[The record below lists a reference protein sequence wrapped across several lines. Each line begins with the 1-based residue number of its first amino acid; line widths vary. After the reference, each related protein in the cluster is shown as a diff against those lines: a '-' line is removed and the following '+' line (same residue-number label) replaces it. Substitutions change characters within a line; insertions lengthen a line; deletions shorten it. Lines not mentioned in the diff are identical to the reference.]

1 MQAAAAMRE
10 GMDDSYFGKVGELL
24 HCRAPQLRDG
34 HSMHLL
40 IDGYNLL
47 HASGIFG
54 RGKGPGGFERS
65 RVALLNFVADAT
77 DEAAR
82 STVTVVFDAAGAPP
96 GLPSA
101 MTHRDVRVRFA
112 KGYASADD
120 MLEELIKADS
130 VPRKLTV
137 VSSDHRIQRAA
148 HRRRA
153 TAVDSEVWFQDAQRR
168 RAQRNPKN
176 MPAVPPPA
184 AATSK
189 PIVSTDEILTADEVE
204 YWLRQFEERP
214 DEEKPEGASGA
225 DNIFPPGYGED
236 VEDER

>member
-1 MQAAAAMRE
+1 
-10 GMDDSYFGKVGELL
+10 
-24 HCRAPQLRDG
+24 
-34 HSMHLL
+34 MHLL

-65 RVALLNFVADAT
+65 RVALLNFVAESM
-77 DEAAR
+77 DEGER

-96 GLPSA
+96 GLPSS
-101 MTHRDVRVRFA
+101 MTHRDVHVRFA

-120 MLEELIKADS
+120 LLEELIRADS

-153 TAVDSEVWFQDAQRR
+153 TAVDSDVWFQDAQRR
-168 RAQRNPKN
+168 RAQRNLKPRSKDA
-176 MPAVPPPA
+176 PPGAV
-184 AATSK
+184 
-189 PIVSTDEILTADEVE
+189 TADEVE
-204 YWLRQFEERP
+204 YWLRQFEEKP
-214 DEEKPEGASGA
+214 DEEKLEGARGA
-225 DNIFPPGYGED
+225 DDIFPPGYGED
-236 VEDER
+236 VGEE